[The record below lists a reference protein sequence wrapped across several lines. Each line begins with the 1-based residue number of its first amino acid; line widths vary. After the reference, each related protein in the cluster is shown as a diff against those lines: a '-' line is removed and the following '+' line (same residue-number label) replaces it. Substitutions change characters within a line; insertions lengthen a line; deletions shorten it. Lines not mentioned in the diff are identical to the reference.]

1 MLGLR
6 TKDNDRFIK
15 YFNLVQSEAQKLN
28 CCFFIDFGQCDDIQF
43 KDMEVDRLFGWLI
56 PRKHIDAFNKEYI
69 QSKVNEKWDKYCSW
83 VIPEIIDDKLYINFE

>member
-15 YFNLVQSEAQKLN
+15 YFNLVQLEALKLS

-43 KDMEVDRLFGWLI
+43 KDMEVDTLFGWLI
-56 PRKHIDAFNKEYI
+56 PIEYVSEFNEEFVKFKI
-69 QSKVNEKWDKYCSW
+69 NEKWHKYCTW
-83 VIPEIIDDKLYINFE
+83 VTPEIVDDKLYINFE